1 VICGAKVQLFC
12 DICKSLWG
20 KVESL
25 SVIGYWI
32 LGIGKGGDKK
42 KRARYHIE
50 LLTHYEKHYLL
61 ITQLLAQNTIYKYR
75 AKA

>member
-1 VICGAKVQLFC
+1 MQRYNFFVIYARVCGGKLKVYRL
-12 DICKSLWG
+12 LG
-20 KVESL
+20 
-25 SVIGYWI
+25 IGYWI
-32 LGIGKGGDKK
+32 LARGDKK

-61 ITQLLAQNTIYKYR
+61 ITQLLAQKTIYKYR

>member
-1 VICGAKVQLFC
+1 MIYARVCGGKLKVYRLLG
-12 DICKSLWG
+12 IGYWVL
-20 KVESL
+20 
-25 SVIGYWI
+25 VIGYWV
-32 LGIGKGGDKK
+32 LDIGKGDKK

>member
-1 VICGAKVQLFC
+1 MQEFVG
-12 DICKSLWG
+12 
-20 KVESL
+20 ESWKF
-25 SVIGYWI
+25 IGYWV
-32 LGIGKGGDKK
+32 LDIGKGDKK